1 MGKPAIFSMT
11 TFPFPMEEPA
21 GEGLCSAVK
30 EVLDILTAS
39 TFSQIAAQY
48 SSLQSLALF
57 TQRLWIIGKGNVL

>member
-39 TFSQIAAQY
+39 HLLTN
-48 SSLQSLALF
+48 SSTILITA
-57 TQRLWIIGKGNVL
+57 IISAFHTETLDYW